1 MEMQEA
7 GPGHEHEQSAALPCI
22 EWHGRQKVRR
32 TECDGPFELS
42 AGDGLLSRGLA
53 TGVPSALSGLTTVF
67 GMGTGVALTLESPA
81 KSDVHQ
87 TNNNNNS
94 RSRVVDRG
102 V

>member
-1 MEMQEA
+1 V
-7 GPGHEHEQSAALPCI
+7 SATGL
-22 EWHGRQKVRR
+22 GDR
-32 TECDGPFELS
+32 G

-87 TNNNNNS
+87 TNNNNNNNNNS